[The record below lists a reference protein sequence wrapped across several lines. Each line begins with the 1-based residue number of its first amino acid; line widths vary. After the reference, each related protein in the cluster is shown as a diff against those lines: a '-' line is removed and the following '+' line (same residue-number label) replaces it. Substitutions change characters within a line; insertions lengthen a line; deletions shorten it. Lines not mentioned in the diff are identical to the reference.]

1 MHDDG
6 EKSVFLV
13 TGATGNVGRHVVEG
27 LLAEGQ
33 AVRALT
39 RDPAAARLPAGAE
52 VAVGDLTRPETVE
65 PALKDVSA
73 LFLFP
78 SPGTAGPVVRAAKR
92 QGVRRIVLLSS
103 SAVAYETEGADNAIV
118 AFHKEI
124 EREVEASGLEWTF
137 VRPGAFAV
145 NTLQW
150 APQIRAGD
158 VVRGPHAGAEMSMIH
173 ERDIA
178 DVAVRALLTD
188 GHAGAKYVLTGPES
202 LNQAEQAR
210 RIGQAIGRPVR
221 YEELAPAAAREE
233 MLRNGVPA
241 AFADMLLAFQAGL
254 VGVPAEVTTAVEE
267 ITGRPA
273 RTFDAWAAERAAD
286 FR

>member
-1 MHDDG
+1 M
-6 EKSVFLV
+6 FLV

-33 AVRALT
+33 SVRALT
-39 RDPAAARLPAGAE
+39 RDPAAARLPARAE

-65 PALKDVSA
+65 PALKGVSA

-78 SPGTAGPVVRAAKR
+78 SPGTAGPVVRAAQR

-202 LNQAEQAR
+202 LTQAEQAR
-210 RIGQAIGRPVR
+210 RIGEAVGRPVR

-254 VGVPAEVTTAVEE
+254 VGVPAEVTTVVEE
-267 ITGRPA
+267 ITGHPA